1 MRMRPLLSG
10 RSHPSTGPGT
20 GHSRGAG
27 SWAPEA
33 CLSQSVGGLCWVQPA
48 RAAPVRTLAR
58 CLSPWGPGHL
68 LKGAAAPALHSAA
81 CMRRLVWSARLSQK
95 PGNLLPPPAAL
106 PCAECGQG
114 PELGL
119 GAGSAGPPH
128 RTGFTKAFRGSSLRE
143 VRRSPLPHWSL
154 TSLQSGGFRMCPG
167 RVCWSICRIETWVF
181 TFSRDKG
188 DEFFKRDEMAARSPK
203 FVLFAITRLV
213 TNS

>member
-1 MRMRPLLSG
+1 MYLPLSQDFYLDTHPFLVIVHTHTHAHTPSSGLGLRAGVPPLMRMRPLLSG

-20 GHSRGAG
+20 GHSRGAR

-33 CLSQSVGGLCWVQPA
+33 RLSQSVGGLCWVQPA

-68 LKGAAAPALHSAA
+68 LKGAAAPALHLAA

-128 RTGFTKAFRGSSLRE
+128 RTGFTKAF
-143 VRRSPLPHWSL
+143 
-154 TSLQSGGFRMCPG
+154 SG
-167 RVCWSICRIETWVF
+167 VIS
-181 TFSRDKG
+181 
-188 DEFFKRDEMAARSPK
+188 A
-203 FVLFAITRLV
+203 
-213 TNS
+213 